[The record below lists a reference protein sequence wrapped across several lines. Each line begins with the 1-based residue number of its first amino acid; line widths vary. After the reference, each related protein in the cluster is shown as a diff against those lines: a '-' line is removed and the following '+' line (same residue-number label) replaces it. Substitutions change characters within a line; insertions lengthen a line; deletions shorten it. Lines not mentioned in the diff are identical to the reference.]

1 MGVKQTLIFNFG
13 LYIRV
18 IYNLQMAH
26 EEKLL
31 GTVRAKFNRLALF
44 QYIRVAIAHIH
55 KYEI

>member
-1 MGVKQTLIFNFG
+1 MSVKQTLIFNFS

-31 GTVRAKFNRLALF
+31 GTVRAKFNRL